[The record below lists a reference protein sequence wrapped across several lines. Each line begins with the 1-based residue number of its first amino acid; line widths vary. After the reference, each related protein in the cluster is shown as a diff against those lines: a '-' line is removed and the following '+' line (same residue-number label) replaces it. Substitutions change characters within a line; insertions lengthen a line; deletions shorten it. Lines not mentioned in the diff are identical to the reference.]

1 MAILDAFLAPSIKL
15 SKRLSFRSKFSL
27 VGLIV
32 TIPIVYLAIA
42 DIMILNRSIN
52 DHESAL
58 VGMKYFPPYSEL
70 IKYIPQ
76 HRGNTNRLL
85 NGDSSVESRLNELR
99 GMVDKG
105 IAELQKINQQ
115 YPSDGLLEN
124 KLKKIHSDWQGL
136 KQNSQQ
142 LEASVAFKQH
152 TALVHDLIHFMEFV
166 SAEFGLSQDAS
177 YETYYM
183 QVLFIDAV
191 PRLTE
196 TLGRLRG
203 AAAGSATKGSFTAD
217 TFLSVTQKKADAEI
231 VYDRADSV
239 IDLLIAKEFAL
250 HDEIER
256 YRKDLANVNQDYF
269 NLLQKNLIDPD
280 KIQVDGKTVFDGGTE
295 VIKHWFKFLNVV
307 EAEYERIILEKAA
320 DANFERNVAIGMSA
334 GFTALMLYLLFGIYG
349 GITQTVVKFKLAA
362 DQVAAGDLTQII
374 EDDAKDDLGQIIQSF
389 NASTAGSKQ
398 LISEAV
404 SAFDDMVQMVDE
416 IAVASTETN
425 TALSSQSEETNHL
438 VLAIREM
445 VDSISAVAQN
455 AEAAA
460 QAAASADSSV
470 TEGRSVISEAIESV
484 EEISKISTEATEAV
498 LGVETRT
505 DGIGGVLDVIKSIAE
520 QTNLLAL
527 NAAIEAA
534 RAGEQGRG
542 FAVVADE
549 VRSLASRTQES
560 TQEIQQMIDQ
570 LQASTRET
578 VTIMQ
583 LGKEQSEKSGAQG
596 VKAGESLISI
606 ADSVSQITGMN
617 EQIASAA
624 EQQSAVA
631 SNINANLETIGQT
644 AAITNQNVEKT
655 STHCQSL
662 ESLSSQLK
670 EKMSK
675 FKVA

>member
-1 MAILDAFLAPSIKL
+1 MTILDAFVAPSVKL
-15 SKRLSFRSKFSL
+15 SKQLSFRSKFSL
-27 VGLIV
+27 VGGIV
-32 TIPIVYLAIA
+32 LIPIIYLAIA
-42 DIMILNRSIN
+42 DMMALNRSLD
-52 DHESAL
+52 DHQTAL
-58 VGMKYFPPYSEL
+58 TGMEYFPAYSDL
-70 IKYIPQ
+70 IHYVPQ

-85 NGDSSVESRLNELR
+85 NGDASVEPRLKELR
-99 GMVDKG
+99 LLVDK
-105 IAELQKINQQ
+105 AFVELEKTNQRFA
-115 YPSDGLLEN
+115 STGLLEN
-124 KLKKIHSDWQGL
+124 KLKKLISDWEHL
-136 KQNSQQ
+136 KQNSAQM
-142 LEASVAFKQH
+142 EAKTAFEQH
-152 TALVHDLIHFMEFV
+152 TVLVHDVIHFMEFV
-166 SAEFGLSQDAS
+166 GAEFGLSQDAN
-177 YETYYM
+177 YDTYYL
-183 QVLFIDAV
+183 QALFIDAI

-203 AAAGSATKGSFTAD
+203 AAAGVATKGSFNAD
-217 TFLSVTQKKADAEI
+217 SFVSVTQKKADAEI
-231 VYDRADSV
+231 AFNRAESV
-239 IDLLIAKEFAL
+239 IDLLVARDFPIQAEVEKF
-250 HDEIER
+250 
-256 YRKDLANVNQDYF
+256 RKDLAAANQDYF
-269 NLLQKNLIDPD
+269 RMLQTKLIDPD
-280 KIQVDGKTVFDGGTE
+280 KVQVDGKTVFGNGTQ
-295 VIKHWFKFLNVV
+295 VIGEWFKFLDVV
-307 EAEYERIILEKAA
+307 ETEYLRSITEKAEA
-320 DANFERNVAIGMSA
+320 ANSERNLVLIMSIG
-334 GFTALMLYLLFGIYG
+334 FIALMFYLLFGIYG
-349 GITQTVVKFKLAA
+349 GISETVARFKQAA
-362 DQVAAGDLTQII
+362 DKVAEGDLTQII
-374 EDDAKDDLGQIIQSF
+374 EDDAKDDLGEIIASF
-389 NASTAGSKQ
+389 NASTAGSRQ
-398 LISEAV
+398 LISDAMA
-404 SAFDDMVQMVDE
+404 AFDDMVRMVDD
-416 IAVASTETN
+416 IAGASIETN
-425 TALSSQSEETNHL
+425 TALKSQSEETNHL

-460 QAAASADSSV
+460 QAASSADASV
-470 TEGRSVISEAIESV
+470 NEGRTVISEAIESV
-484 EEISKISTEATEAV
+484 EEIAKISTEATEAV
-498 LGVETRT
+498 QGVETRT

-596 VKAGESLISI
+596 VKASESLVSI

-631 SNINANLETIGQT
+631 SNINNNLETISQT
-644 AAITNQNVEKT
+644 AAITNDNVQKT
-655 STHCQSL
+655 SDHCQSL